1 MATIDLKAENKILRL
16 VYELQD
22 RLVWCNVYY
31 INDGKIMR
39 LAEERLEKIL
49 SKLIIGFWEIE
60 GRNFY
65 TRSGLEMYTVTTLMG
80 PLSGLTAHIEEHG
93 GVRLIFI
100 DTHGNVF
107 PLMRL
112 TMEDKINWITQ
123 IFEHM
128 SDYMLEHRS
137 Q

>member
-1 MATIDLKAENKILRL
+1 MATIDLEAENQMLRL
-16 VYELQD
+16 DYEVQD

-31 INDGKIMR
+31 INDGKVMR

-80 PLSGLTAHIEEHG
+80 PHSGLAAHIEEPG
-93 GVRLIFI
+93 SLRLVFI

-112 TMEDKINWITQ
+112 TTEDKINWITQ
-123 IFEHM
+123 IFEHLR
-128 SDYMLEHRS
+128 DYMLEHRS
-137 Q
+137 